1 MLAFMGAEAK
11 SSINERNLTCCLPS
25 LEGLGFCHAN
35 TDCAP
40 VGLDEERVLVGMPS
54 HKAQSRNL
62 VLIVN

>member
-1 MLAFMGAEAK
+1 MLAFMGAEAN
-11 SSINERNLTCCLPS
+11 SSINKRNLTCCLPS

-54 HKAQSRNL
+54 HKAHSQNL
-62 VLIVN
+62 VSVVN